1 MWWGAIH
8 STANP
13 TESYSGPHTAGDHRE
28 SGHVMRGSALN
39 RLDVDI
45 GLAASYKQSKNIGFM
60 GIEVVRAFECASTLL
75 DDGQNGKP
83 GAE

>member
-1 MWWGAIH
+1 
-8 STANP
+8 
-13 TESYSGPHTAGDHRE
+13 
-28 SGHVMRGSALN
+28 MRGSALD

-60 GIEVVRAFECASTLL
+60 GIEVVRSSACASTLL
-75 DDGQNGKP
+75 NDGRNREP